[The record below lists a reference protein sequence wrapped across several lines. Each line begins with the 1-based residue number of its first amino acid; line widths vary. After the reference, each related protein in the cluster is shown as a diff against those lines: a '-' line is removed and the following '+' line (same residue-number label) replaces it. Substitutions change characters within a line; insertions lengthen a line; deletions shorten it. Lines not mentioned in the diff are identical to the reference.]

1 MKPSELHTKLLKL
14 KHLGKSPSA
23 EFINAAKHE
32 IRAELRDYHARIPDL
47 NGYRRHGELDE
58 RGRLRDPSKAKN
70 VVFYSFLNNSEKLFL
85 NCYGKSCLIS
95 ENVMNIVR
103 AHTL

>member
-23 EFINAAKHE
+23 EYITKAKRE

-58 RGRLRDPSKAKN
+58 RGRLRDASKAKN
-70 VVFYSFLNNSEKLFL
+70 VVFYSFRAFL
-85 NCYGKSCLIS
+85 ERRLLLLVVVWPSMGL
-95 ENVMNIVR
+95 
-103 AHTL
+103 